1 MVTFSDFICNNKETD
16 LKELL
21 NVSEEDIK
29 EYLDKTD
36 TNKIY
41 IGVSY
46 ELYLKGSLNKD
57 SIKIKVF
64 FEKILKKHFSN
75 HDINGD
81 RVVIRKNDIAYIL
94 YFRGLNL
101 RSMNKVNPRTYEG
114 LTNGAIL
121 KGNLKMTKKDFSFLK
136 PFIIEY
142 PFLEEDLRQ
151 YFLKGDF

>member
-1 MVTFSDFICNNKETD
+1 MVKFSDLMYNNKETD
-16 LKELL
+16 LKDLL
-21 NVSEEDIK
+21 NISETEIK

-36 TNKIY
+36 TDKIY

-64 FEKILKKHFSN
+64 FEKMLKKHFSN
-75 HDINGD
+75 HNINGD

-94 YFRGLNL
+94 YFRGLDL
-101 RSMNKVNPRTYEG
+101 HSLNKVNPRTYEG

>member
-1 MVTFSDFICNNKETD
+1 MYNNKETD
-16 LKELL
+16 LKDLL
-21 NVSEEDIK
+21 NISETEIK

-36 TNKIY
+36 TDKIY

-46 ELYLKGSLNKD
+46 EQYLKGNLNKD

-64 FEKILKKHFSN
+64 FEKMLKKHFSN
-75 HDINGD
+75 YNIDGD

-101 RSMNKVNPRTYEG
+101 RSINKVNPHTYEG

-121 KGNLKMTKKDFSFLK
+121 KGNLKMTKNDFTFLK
-136 PFIIEY
+136 PYVIDY
-142 PFLEEDLRQ
+142 PFFEQEEIKE
-151 YFLKGDF
+151 YFLKKVD